1 MKTTSILAT
10 FCGLSLLLAAE
21 AKGAE
26 GTTTTAARAYTG
38 DVEPQDE
45 TDLHRESRRSEI
57 PHNGFTVDV
66 RGGAVGC
73 TGQICKSGQSASPG
87 GQVAGFLGGNIRG
100 WVDIGLQGSWGALRP
115 DVADTSVL
123 DIYGIDASAVEEELA
138 AVTGSATDMSGLT
151 VSSGKV
157 NMASVGPA
165 LRLHF
170 VPRGRMLA
178 YVGSGIGY
186 QLYRSR
192 YVTALGDA
200 ELSFHGL
207 GVPVQAGL
215 GVHVVRHFAFVAEF
229 DYTWT
234 RYIVANV
241 DTPVESMVAPMSLL
255 QNVTDVDLQSRLPKF
270 WGVTFGARAR
280 F

>member
-1 MKTTSILAT
+1 MKTTSILASL
-10 FCGLSLLLAAE
+10 CGLSLLLAAE
-21 AKGAE
+21 ARGAE
-26 GTTTTAARAYTG
+26 STTSPARAYTG
-38 DVEPQDE
+38 DAEPKDE
-45 TDLHRESRRSEI
+45 ADVHRDSRRSEI

-100 WVDIGLQGSWGALRP
+100 WVDVGLQGSWGALRP

-123 DIYGIDASAVEEELA
+123 DIYGIDASAVEGELA
-138 AVTGSATDMSGLT
+138 AVTGSAADLSGLT

-157 NMASVGPA
+157 NVASVGPA

-170 VPRGRMLA
+170 VPRGRMIA
-178 YVGSGIGY
+178 YVGGGVGY
-186 QLYRSR
+186 QLYRSS
-192 YVTALGDA
+192 YTTPLGDA
-200 ELSFHGL
+200 KLSFHGL

-215 GVHVVRHFAFVAEF
+215 GVHVVRHFAVVAEF

-234 RYIVANV
+234 RYVVANM
-241 DTPVESMVAPMSLL
+241 DTPVESLVAPMSLL
-255 QNVTDVDLQSRLPKF
+255 QNAADLDLQSQLPRF
-270 WGVTFGARAR
+270 WGVTFGARAC